1 MKKWIGLGA
10 LIIILFAAF
19 FLWKLFGPT
28 VKQPEEKF
36 LYIRT
41 GSTYNS
47 VVQDLL
53 NKKIIKSAEGF
64 NLISR
69 ALKYNVVKPGK
80 YEIKTGMNLFN
91 LVRMLKNGRQSPVD
105 LVIIKFRTKEEFA
118 GRIGREF
125 ETDSSQMLDFL
136 NNNDSLQHYNLDTN
150 TWTCAI
156 IPDTYRYF
164 WNSTPTKIF
173 SKLYAVSETFW
184 TNDRKQKLRN
194 NNLTAEQAYTLASI
208 IEEETNLRVDKGKI
222 ASVYINR
229 IDKGISLQAD
239 PTIKFAMRDFG
250 LKRIYEKYL
259 TVESPYNTYM
269 NKGLPPGPI
278 CTPSVETLKEVINA
292 PKTDYIYFVADSD
305 LNGSSVFTSNYKD
318 HMKYAKLYQQAL
330 NKQDSIKKARENLQ

>member
-1 MKKWIGLGA
+1 
-10 LIIILFAAF
+10 
-19 FLWKLFGPT
+19 
-28 VKQPEEKF
+28 
-36 LYIRT
+36 
-41 GSTYNS
+41 
-47 VVQDLL
+47 
-53 NKKIIKSAEGF
+53 
-64 NLISR
+64 
-69 ALKYNVVKPGK
+69 
-80 YEIKTGMNLFN
+80 MNLFN
-91 LVRMLKNGRQSPVD
+91 LVRMLKNGRQLPVD

-125 ETDSSQMLDFL
+125 ETDSLQMLNFL
-136 NNNDSLQHYNLDTN
+136 NNHDSLEHYHLDTN

-173 SKLYAVSETFW
+173 SKLYAISENFW
-184 TNDRKQKLRN
+184 TSERIQKLKN
-194 NNLTAEQAYTLASI
+194 NNLTPVQAYTLASI
-208 IEEETNLRVDKGKI
+208 IEEETNLKTDKGKI

-239 PTIKFAMRDFG
+239 PTIKFAMKDFG

-259 TVESPYNTYM
+259 TVESPYNTYT

-330 NKQDSIKKARENLQ
+330 NKQDSIKQARENMQ